1 MLGELYFQQGVKGID
16 ITVFFE
22 LVVKVR
28 ISDES
33 LPNIIVSSIHQQ
45 FNLTTF
51 EKMYSKIKV
60 LHVFEKIRLCPHNF
74 VLSVY
79 CHESGPL
86 FTIFHG
92 T

>member
-1 MLGELYFQQGVKGID
+1 MLEELYFQQGVMGID

-22 LVVKVR
+22 LVVKDR

-45 FNLTTF
+45 FNLIIF
-51 EKMYSKIKV
+51 EKMCSKIKV
-60 LHVFEKIRLCPHNF
+60 LHVLEKIRLCPHNF

-79 CHESGPL
+79 CHESGTL
-86 FTIFHG
+86 FIIFYG